1 MGLYSSAGKA
11 ILVTIGVALG
21 GLCVVGIILIIIAL
35 SGNFDT
41 YIFLGILGA
50 AGGVP
55 VWTVL
60 VWLRKRLLRW
70 MQGNE

>member
-41 YIFLGILGA
+41 
-50 AGGVP
+50 
-55 VWTVL
+55 
-60 VWLRKRLLRW
+60 
-70 MQGNE
+70 